1 MGVWTAQEHDFL
13 GARQRDV
20 GDELAAAA
28 QVAIVLLPQ
37 D

>member
-13 GARQRDV
+13 GASKRDV

-28 QVAIVLLPQ
+28 QVAIVLLPR

>member
-1 MGVWTAQEHDFL
+1 MGVWTAQENDFL
-13 GARQRDV
+13 RATKRDV

-28 QVAIVLLPQ
+28 QMAIVLLAR